1 MIIDDIIV
9 TGHNDEDHLQNLKL
23 VLDRL
28 QSYGLHVNLK
38 NCEFFQAK
46 VSYVGHEIDAYGLHK
61 SPDKIMA
68 VKEVQCPKNVS
79 QLRSSLG
86 LVDFYH

>member
-28 QSYGLHVNLK
+28 QSYGLHVNLQK
-38 NCEFFQAK
+38 CE
-46 VSYVGHEIDAYGLHK
+46 
-61 SPDKIMA
+61 
-68 VKEVQCPKNVS
+68 S
-79 QLRSSLG
+79 QLCWT
-86 LVDFYH
+86 